1 MTDLFDKCV
10 MGALGIAV
18 IAMSIGITVL
28 CCIGLYCFI
37 IDFLK

>member
-1 MTDLFDKCV
+1 MPDLLDKCV

-18 IAMSIGITVL
+18 IAMSISVTVL
-28 CCIGLYCFI
+28 CCFGLYCLV